1 MPNWLRWPLACA
13 LAALALLAGATPARI
28 TQAQAVLQPEGGA
41 PHAAA
46 VALPHSWDDGF
57 PGQGGAAT
65 YGFTVPALAQ
75 GGSRGLFIPRV
86 GNQFEVWIDGERVYR
101 AGRLGDARSDSAK
114 GPVWIAFSESDAES
128 RVPAQV
134 RVRLTAQAARWG
146 GLSAPW
152 AGPED
157 EVFALYR
164 AHYQLRQYGGLAV
177 CVALVLMALMAAG
190 FWWVQRD
197 AVYLVFALASLC
209 GALRVGDR
217 LLEYPPLPWPL
228 WGAVTAVA
236 LVVYLLL
243 MAYFS
248 LQLVQRGHWLRQ
260 PWVLLLV
267 ACAVVAGATAF
278 WLGEPRLWTVATG
291 LLVPVA
297 LVTWVGLVDAA
308 WAERSTGALAVL
320 LVGSAVI
327 AAALRDWLVV
337 RVLGEGSGTVSL
349 LPHAT
354 LLFVLLMGGLLVAR
368 FAGVARANREL
379 LATLDARVH
388 QRELELE
395 RNSLQLREEHAR
407 QATLQERQRLMRD
420 IHDGVG
426 AQLAGLRSLLARG
439 QLSRDVLRAHADA
452 ALDELH
458 MAMDA
463 LQPVHGDLATV
474 LATLRY
480 RMQPRLD
487 AAAIQVDWQVDAL
500 PELEGLT
507 PTVVLQLQRVLQE
520 AFTNVIRHAQATQ
533 LWVRAWLDEG
543 PPEQLVLSVEDD
555 GQGIVALPAV
565 SGDGQGQGLVSMHAR
580 AVAIGAELTIC
591 SGTRGGTLVRLA
603 LPRRPVVSA

>member
-1 MPNWLRWPLACA
+1 MPNWLRWLLACA
-13 LAALALLAGATPARI
+13 LAALALLAGATPVRI

-41 PHAAA
+41 SHA
-46 VALPHSWDDGF
+46 VAVDLPHSWDGSF
-57 PGQGGAAT
+57 PGQDGAVT
-65 YGFTVPALAQ
+65 YGFTVPALAH

-101 AGRLGDARSDSAK
+101 AGRLGDARSDSGK
-114 GPVWIAFSESDAES
+114 GPAWLAFSESDAQS

-134 RVRLTAQAARWG
+134 QVRLTAQAARGG

-152 AGPED
+152 VGPED

-197 AVYLVFALASLC
+197 AVYPVFALASLC

-228 WGAVTAVA
+228 WGVVTALA

-248 LQLVQRGHWLRQ
+248 LQLVHRGHWLRQ

-267 ACAVVAGATAF
+267 ACSVVAAPMAF
-278 WLGEPRLWTVATG
+278 VLGEPRLWTVATG

-297 LVTWVGLVDAA
+297 LAAWAGLVHAA
-308 WAERSTGALAVL
+308 WAERNARTLAVL
-320 LVGSAVI
+320 LAGSSVI

-349 LPHAT
+349 LPHTT

-439 QLSRDVLRAHADA
+439 QLSRDLLRVQADA

-458 MAMDA
+458 MAVDA

-507 PTVVLQLQRVLQE
+507 PAVVLQLQRVLQE
-520 AFTNVIRHAQATQ
+520 AFTNVIRHAQATR
-533 LWVRAWLDEG
+533 LWVRAWLDVG
-543 PPEQLVLSVEDD
+543 PPERLVLSVEDD
-555 GQGIVALPAV
+555 GQGIATLHAV
-565 SGDGQGQGLVSMHAR
+565 PGDGKGQGLVSMRAR

>member
-1 MPNWLRWPLACA
+1 MSA
-13 LAALALLAGATPARI
+13 LHQLQRKIRHQQQVDDERHGRHRAPQRPGQWWVL
-28 TQAQAVLQPEGGA
+28 QQAVA
-41 PHAAA
+41 HA
-46 VALPHSWDDGF
+46 
-57 PGQGGAAT
+57 Q
-65 YGFTVPALAQ
+65 
-75 GGSRGLFIPRV
+75 
-86 GNQFEVWIDGERVYR
+86 
-101 AGRLGDARSDSAK
+101 SAK
-114 GPVWIAFSESDAES
+114 
-128 RVPAQV
+128 
-134 RVRLTAQAARWG
+134 
-146 GLSAPW
+146 
-152 AGPED
+152 
-157 EVFALYR
+157 
-164 AHYQLRQYGGLAV
+164 
-177 CVALVLMALMAAG
+177 
-190 FWWVQRD
+190 QR
-197 AVYLVFALASLC
+197 
-209 GALRVGDR
+209 R
-217 LLEYPPLPWPL
+217 
-228 WGAVTAVA
+228 
-236 LVVYLLL
+236 
-243 MAYFS
+243 
-248 LQLVQRGHWLRQ
+248 
-260 PWVLLLV
+260 
-267 ACAVVAGATAF
+267 
-278 WLGEPRLWTVATG
+278 
-291 LLVPVA
+291 
-297 LVTWVGLVDAA
+297 
-308 WAERSTGALAVL
+308 
-320 LVGSAVI
+320 
-327 AAALRDWLVV
+327 
-337 RVLGEGSGTVSL
+337 
-349 LPHAT
+349 
-354 LLFVLLMGGLLVAR
+354 
-368 FAGVARANREL
+368 
-379 LATLDARVH
+379 

-458 MAMDA
+458 MAVDA

-487 AAAIQVDWQVDAL
+487 AAAIQVNWQVDAL

-533 LWVRAWLDEG
+533 LWVRAWLDVG